1 MNCKKCNIDWSFN
14 RSNTENIKTM
24 KKIKLPHF
32 VFTTIAI
39 ILGAS
44 LFKQFDFET
53 LKFEQLALSIVYLI
67 GFVLSIYAIMNDY
80 KKQAEK

>member
-1 MNCKKCNIDWSFN
+1 
-14 RSNTENIKTM
+14 M

-44 LFKQFDFET
+44 LYKQFDFET
-53 LKFEQLALSIVYLI
+53 LKLEQPALSTVYLI
-67 GFVLSIYAIMNDY
+67 GFVLSIYAIVKDY